1 MMMNLLNTLIQ
12 ISIEAVVTIQKFQ
25 HTPNPLSYRMLLLLE
40 ELQLHACSALSHG
53 DITNEGLQEDLTII
67 YRDAVELDEM
77 NRMMNKISPIGVET
91 EIDGIITA
99 LVRLVPCVV
108 IHFGWE
114 KSIYLIP
121 PSFQQQ
127 SKLWT

>member
-1 MMMNLLNTLIQ
+1 MINLLNTLIQ
-12 ISIEAVVTIQKFQ
+12 ISFEAVVTIQKFQ
-25 HTPNPLSYRMLLLLE
+25 HAPNPLPFRMVLLLE

-53 DITNEGLQEDLTII
+53 DTTNEGLQEDLTII

-77 NRMMNKISPIGVET
+77 NRMMNKISPIGVEA
-91 EIDGIITA
+91 EIDGIISA
-99 LVRLVPCVV
+99 LVRLVPYVV
-108 IHFGWE
+108 NHFGWK

-127 SKLWT
+127 SEL